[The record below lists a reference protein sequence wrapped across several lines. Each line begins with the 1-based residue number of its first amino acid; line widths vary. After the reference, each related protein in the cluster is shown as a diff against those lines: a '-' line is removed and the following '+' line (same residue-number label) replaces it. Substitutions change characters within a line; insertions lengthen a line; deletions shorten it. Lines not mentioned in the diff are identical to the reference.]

1 MDHIILF
8 EWSIQY
14 SPIRYLEAFSMKASD
29 QSENLKNI
37 CSVLPDPEPTRFCP
51 WISTLN
57 IIFHIA
63 RLNISILDEDCEKL
77 QREKEV
83 QRAKYEKN
91 KEDIL
96 FEHAKEKEDLITQF
110 ATEKRELQEEINAV
124 VAEHNEAMIVA
135 ESEKQQEL
143 SVKES
148 EKARFQEQYNNSQRE
163 LKATLVSLDRVKR
176 DGAAKAEQD
185 REAMNRLTAEI
196 KNFKGR
202 IFVFLHFRLIFMV
215 F

>member
-1 MDHIILF
+1 MND
-8 EWSIQY
+8 
-14 SPIRYLEAFSMKASD
+14 
-29 QSENLKNI
+29 
-37 CSVLPDPEPTRFCP
+37 RF
-51 WISTLN
+51 N
-57 IIFHIA
+57 IIY
-63 RLNISILDEDCEKL
+63 LDEDCEKL

-110 ATEKRELQEEINAV
+110 ATEKHELQEEINAV

-163 LKATLVSLDRVKR
+163 LKSTLVNLDRVKR

-196 KNFKGR
+196 KNFKEWILFILKPEFSGR
-202 IFVFLHFRLIFMV
+202 PCPGLPKSEHLTVVCDLGP
-215 F
+215 

>member
-1 MDHIILF
+1 M
-8 EWSIQY
+8 
-14 SPIRYLEAFSMKASD
+14 
-29 QSENLKNI
+29 
-37 CSVLPDPEPTRFCP
+37 
-51 WISTLN
+51 
-57 IIFHIA
+57 
-63 RLNISILDEDCEKL
+63 
-77 QREKEV
+77 
-83 QRAKYEKN
+83 
-91 KEDIL
+91 
-96 FEHAKEKEDLITQF
+96 ITQF

-163 LKATLVSLDRVKR
+163 LKATLVSLYRVKR

-196 KNFKGR
+196 KNFKEWIYILFFPFSFDLYGLLVLNR
-202 IFVFLHFRLIFMV
+202 M
-215 F
+215 